1 MNIVNAGSRYQV
13 YGEDVKTYNE
23 LPVATYTVGFHP
35 QMGFWLTK
43 HNDLAVK

>member
-23 LPVATYTVGFHP
+23 LPAATYTVGFHP
-35 QMGFWLTK
+35 QMGFWLTSR
-43 HNDLAVK
+43 